1 MVRGV
6 SLETVPRRAPP
17 PRIAARPGPHAA
29 VPAYALVSPEQAE
42 SALGRNPADLS
53 DPDEDMHMA
62 DADERA
68 EQEVLVGTPVNGEG
82 WPYECMVPP
91 MDVTDTANTFGL
103 HPPLLPG
110 TLGAQAFAISKEG
123 AQEVLQK
130 SLKRQRED
138 FEEEALGDDASATLQ
153 AAVDMLDPTQKIA
166 YDIIA
171 QWAAERS
178 QWTADACAAAVPP
191 PLDFLLLGTAG
202 SGKTHTVKCIVQRVR
217 QLFKNYDAV
226 VVCAHTGVASANV
239 GGGASTIDSIFK
251 LRGAHAESDL
261 EGAALDSFVEIFQGV
276 ELLVID
282 EISMVGAYQL
292 EMMHRRLQQ
301 VQKVVC
307 RRRFGAA
314 AECRSAN
321 FGGIGVLKIG
331 DFAQLPPIMA
341 TSLLCNA
348 AVQEKSTA
356 GIAGTRAKS
365 GQRRFAQATH
375 VVRLRR
381 IHRQLGAD
389 PFKEST
395 MRLRDAAMTLEDYS
409 LWQQHELQGPSGQRP
424 AWQGGEDLEE
434 KGLHLVVENAIC
446 GRINGERLRHRV
458 AAASAVEACDGL
470 PHMARLC
477 PADNGSL
484 SLTLPDGR
492 MSRGSTTQASCWRH
506 WAVKMKAHHDNQ
518 HAKNRPADQ
527 YRQLRRTSYLCLG
540 APVML
545 TQNWLWDQHTVPL
558 SLMNGARGVVVA
570 ILYPGDAGRVDG
582 LDPPCRHPKGPEL
595 CPLPDYVVVHFPE
608 YKGSAFFPGYNL
620 PRTWVP
626 VPAAKV
632 QNEKNKA
639 LSRVAIPLKLCWALT
654 VHKSQGLTC
663 GEGVV
668 VDLSVTKGS
677 RNPIATPGVAFVA
690 WTRATSWPRVAFRA
704 LPPLSSF
711 LDIRKRPDFLRRA
724 EFEKWADEQHDATMN
739 KHGVTPETELRRA
752 APNCFLPR
760 RDRVPI
766 FPWLR
771 T

>member
-1 MVRGV
+1 MVRRV

-17 PRIAARPGPHAA
+17 PRIAARPGPHAV

-62 DADERA
+62 DGDERA
-68 EQEVLVGTPVNGEG
+68 EQEVLAGTPVNGEG

-91 MDVTDTANTFGL
+91 MDVLWGTTFGL

-171 QWAAERS
+171 QWAAERL

-217 QLFKNYDAV
+217 QLFKKYDAV

-261 EGAALDSFVEIFQGV
+261 EGAALDSFVETFQGV

-292 EMMHRRLQQ
+292 EMIHRRLQQ
-301 VQKVVC
+301 MQKAVC

-314 AECRSAN
+314 AEVPCCSAN
-321 FGGIGVLKIG
+321 YGGIGILKIG

-341 TSLLCNA
+341 TSLLRNA
-348 AVQEKSTA
+348 AVQEKNTT

-458 AAASAVEACDGL
+458 AAASAVENCDGL
-470 PHMARLC
+470 PLQVS
-477 PADNGSL
+477 AD
-484 SLTLPDGR
+484 TAVA
-492 MSRGSTTQASCWRH
+492 QASCWRH

-558 SLMNGARGVVVA
+558 SLINGARGVVVA

-608 YKGSAFFPGYNL
+608 YKGSAFFPNL
-620 PRTWVP
+620 PSTWVP
-626 VPAAKV
+626 VPAVKV

-690 WTRATSWPRVAFRA
+690 WTRATSWPRVAFRE
-704 LPPLSSF
+704 LPKLSSF

-724 EFEKWADEQHDATMN
+724 EFEKWADEQHDATM
-739 KHGVTPETELRRA
+739 KEHGVTPETELSRA
-752 APNCFLPR
+752 APSCFLPR

-766 FPWLR
+766 FP
-771 T
+771 